1 LTNLKAK
8 TFSAARWTTIS
19 SIFRAGLQFVQV
31 AILARV
37 LAPSDFGLMALVT
50 ATLAFATIFADMGIS
65 SAIIHRRDVTQQQLS
80 SLFWLNVSA
89 SSVLMLLLMLLSP
102 LFAYFYGEPRL
113 TELLLWASCLF
124 LINGLGQQL
133 RVNAE
138 KALEFR
144 KLATIEIIA
153 ALLGFAVA
161 VGSALLGIGVYA
173 LIWGSLINALMTT
186 VLSWFILANGWRPTF
201 RLKLTEI
208 RTFLKFG
215 AYMIGNNVA
224 NTINSMLDIFLGG
237 HLLGASAL
245 GLYSLPRN
253 LALQIAGLINPI
265 ITRIGFPVMAAV
277 QHEPEKIKSIYLK
290 TMRMTASINFPIY
303 FGLAV
308 FSPSIVQV
316 MFGEQWAASSDT
328 LRILAF
334 WGLIRSTGNPVGS
347 LLLAVGKAD
356 LQFRWNLILLFFI
369 PPALWF
375 GAGYG
380 INGLAFSLLAMQAIL
395 FIPAWYFLVKPCCQV
410 SLGEY
415 VKQIAV
421 PFFVC
426 ILSFLF
432 SFTLSNQIHNPIFN
446 LLIGM
451 MSAGILYVAVSFFVN
466 KPWIVAMMGLVAV
479 KMKISTADENGVR

>member
-1 LTNLKAK
+1 M
-8 TFSAARWTTIS
+8 
-19 SIFRAGLQFVQV
+19 
-31 AILARV
+31 AILARL
-37 LAPSDFGLMALVT
+37 LAPADFGLMALVT

-89 SSVLMLLLMLLSP
+89 SSSLMLLLMLFSP
-102 LFAYFYGEPRL
+102 LLAYFYGEPRL

-124 LINGLGQQL
+124 LINGFGQQL

-144 KLATIEIIA
+144 KLAIIEIIA

-161 VGSALLGIGVYA
+161 VSCALYGVGVYA

-186 VLSWFILANGWRPTF
+186 ALSWLILANGWRPTF

-277 QHEPEKIKSIYLK
+277 QNEPDKIKSIYLK

-308 FSPSIVQV
+308 YAPSIVHI

-380 INGLAFSLLAMQAIL
+380 INGLAFSLLAMQTIL
-395 FIPAWYFLVKPCCQV
+395 FIPAWYFLVKPCCQATF
-410 SLGEY
+410 GEY
-415 VKQIAV
+415 FKQVAI

-426 ILSFLF
+426 VLSFIF
-432 SFTLSNQIHNPIFN
+432 SFSLSNQFHN
-446 LLIGM
+446 LIIKLITGM
-451 MSAGILYVAVSFFVN
+451 ICACFSYVLISFFAN
-466 KPWIVAMMGLVAV
+466 KSWLIAMRGLVPV
-479 KMKISTADENGVR
+479 KLKI

>member
-1 LTNLKAK
+1 MTNLKAK

-19 SIFRAGLQFVQV
+19 SIFRAGLQFAQV
-31 AILARV
+31 AILARL
-37 LAPSDFGLMALVT
+37 LAPADFGLMTLVT

-65 SAIIHRRDVTQQQLS
+65 SAIIHRRDVTLQQLS

-89 SSVLMLLLMLLSP
+89 SSVLMLLLMLISP

-161 VGSALLGIGVYA
+161 IGSALLGVGVYA
-173 LIWGSLINALMTT
+173 LIWGGLINALMTT

-277 QHEPEKIKSIYLK
+277 QHEPAKIKSIYLK

-308 FSPSIVQV
+308 FSPSIVQI

-356 LQFRWNLILLFFI
+356 LQFKWNLILLFFI

-380 INGLAFSLLAMQAIL
+380 INGLAFSLLVMQVIL
-395 FIPAWYFLVKPCCQV
+395 FIPAWYFLIRPCCQA

-415 VKQIAV
+415 AKQVAI

-426 ILSFLF
+426 ILSYMPALILINQMNNPLIR
-432 SFTLSNQIHNPIFN
+432 LSTG
-446 LLIGM
+446 LIG
-451 MSAGILYVAVSFFVN
+451 AGILYSVISLFVN
-466 KPWIVAMMGLVAV
+466 KQWIAAMRGIVMAR
-479 KMKISTADENGVR
+479 S

>member
-1 LTNLKAK
+1 MNLKAK
-8 TFSAARWTTIS
+8 TFAAARWTTCS
-19 SIFRAGLQFVQV
+19 SIFKAGLQFVQV
-31 AILARV
+31 AILARL
-37 LAPSDFGLMALVT
+37 LAPADFGLMALVT

-89 SSVLMLLLMLLSP
+89 SGALMLLLMLFSP
-102 LFAYFYGEPRL
+102 LLAYFYGEPRL
-113 TELLLWASCLF
+113 TELLLLASCLF

-153 ALLGFAVA
+153 VLLGFVVAVGCALLGV
-161 VGSALLGIGVYA
+161 GVYA
-173 LIWGSLINALMTT
+173 LIWGSLINALVSTA
-186 VLSWFILANGWRPTF
+186 LSWLILADGWRPTF
-201 RLKLTEI
+201 RLQLAEI

-215 AYMIGNNVA
+215 AYMIGNNMA

-237 HLLGASAL
+237 RLLGASAL

-253 LALQIAGLINPI
+253 LSLQIAGLINPI
-265 ITRIGFPVMAAV
+265 VTRIGFPVMAAV

-303 FGLAV
+303 FGLAA
-308 FSPSIVQV
+308 FAPSIVQI
-316 MFGEQWAASSDT
+316 MFGEQWADSSDT

-356 LQFRWNLILLFFI
+356 LQFRWNLLLLCFI
-369 PPALWF
+369 PPTLWI
-375 GAGYG
+375 GANYG
-380 INGLAFSLLAMQAIL
+380 INGLAFSLLIMQATL
-395 FIPAWYFLVKPCCQV
+395 FIPTWYFLVKPCCQA
-410 SLGEY
+410 SLREY
-415 VKQIAV
+415 LKQIAI

-426 ILSFLF
+426 
-432 SFTLSNQIHNPIFN
+432 TLSYIPALIITNQMHNR
-446 LLIGM
+446 LAQLSVGLIGT
-451 MSAGILYVAVSFFVN
+451 GILYILISILVN
-466 KPWIVAMMGLVAV
+466 KQWIAAMRGIVE
-479 KMKISTADENGVR
+479 MKT

>member
-1 LTNLKAK
+1 MTDLKAK

-19 SIFRAGLQFVQV
+19 SIFRAGLQFAQM
-31 AILARV
+31 AILAR
-37 LAPSDFGLMALVT
+37 LLGPADFGLMALVT
-50 ATLAFATIFADMGIS
+50 ATLAFASIFADMGIS

-89 SSVLMLLLMLLSP
+89 SSGLMLLLMLLSP

-113 TELLLWASCLF
+113 AELLLWASCLF

-138 KALEFR
+138 KVLEFR
-144 KLATIEIIA
+144 KLAIIEIIA

-161 VGSALLGIGVYA
+161 VSSALYGVGVYA

-186 VLSWFILANGWRPTF
+186 VLSWLILANGWRPTF
-201 RLKLTEI
+201 CLKLAEI
-208 RTFLKFG
+208 KTFLKFG
-215 AYMIGNNVA
+215 AYMVGNNIA

-277 QHEPEKIKSIYLK
+277 QHEPDKVRSIYLK
-290 TMRMTASINFPIY
+290 TMRMTASVNFPIY

-308 FSPSIVQV
+308 YAPSVVQI

-356 LQFRWNLILLFFI
+356 LQFKWNLLLLCFI
-369 PPALWF
+369 PPVLWI
-375 GAGYG
+375 GARYG
-380 INGLAFSLLAMQAIL
+380 INGLALSLLVMQAIL
-395 FIPAWYFLVKPCCQV
+395 FIPAWYFLVKPCCQT
-410 SLGEY
+410 SLIEY
-415 VKQIAV
+415 VKQVTI
-421 PFFVC
+421 PFSIC
-426 ILSFLF
+426 ILSYLPILVI
-432 SFTLSNQIHNPIFN
+432 TNQIHSP
-446 LLIGM
+446 LIRLFAGLAG
-451 MSAGILYVAVSFFVN
+451 SGILYIVISVFANKQWVAAIRGMVIARS
-466 KPWIVAMMGLVAV
+466 
-479 KMKISTADENGVR
+479 

>member
-1 LTNLKAK
+1 MNLKAK
-8 TFSAARWTTIS
+8 TLSAARWTTGS
-19 SIFRAGLQFVQV
+19 SIFRAGLQFIQV
-31 AILARV
+31 AILARL
-37 LAPSDFGLMALVT
+37 LAPADFGLMALVT
-50 ATLAFATIFADMGIS
+50 ATLTFATIFADMGIS
-65 SAIIHRRDVTQQQLS
+65 SAIIHRRDVTLQQLS

-89 SSVLMLLLMLLSP
+89 SSGLMLLLMLLSP

-133 RVNAE
+133 RINAE

-144 KLATIEIIA
+144 KLAIIEIIS
-153 ALLGFAVA
+153 ALLGFLVA
-161 VGSALLGIGVYA
+161 VGSALLGVGVYA

-186 VLSWFILANGWRPTF
+186 ALSWFILANGWCPSF

-277 QHEPEKIKSIYLK
+277 QNEPDKIKSIYLK
-290 TMRMTASINFPIY
+290 TMLMTASINFPIY

-308 FSPSIVQV
+308 FSSSIVQV
-316 MFGEQWAASSDT
+316 MFGEQWIASGDT
-328 LRILAF
+328 LQILAF
-334 WGLIRSTGNPVGS
+334 WGLVRSTANPVGS

-356 LQFRWNLILLFFI
+356 LQFRWNLVLLFFI
-369 PPALWF
+369 PPVLWF

-380 INGLAFSLLAMQAIL
+380 INGLAFSLLVMQAIL
-395 FIPAWYFLVKPCCQV
+395 FIPAWYFLVKPCCQA

-415 VKQIAV
+415 VKQVAI
-421 PFFVC
+421 PFSIC
-426 ILSFLF
+426 ILSYLP
-432 SFTLSNQIHNPIFN
+432 TLIITNQVHNP
-446 LLIGM
+446 LIRLSAGLI
-451 MSAGILYVAVSFFVN
+451 SAGILYIVISIFVN
-466 KPWIVAMMGLVAV
+466 KQWVAV
-479 KMKISTADENGVR
+479 IRGMVMARP

>member
-1 LTNLKAK
+1 MTDLKAK

-19 SIFRAGLQFVQV
+19 SIFRAGLQFAQM
-31 AILARV
+31 AILARL
-37 LAPSDFGLMALVT
+37 LAPADFGLMALVT

-89 SSVLMLLLMLLSP
+89 SSGLMLLLMLLSP
-102 LFAYFYGEPRL
+102 LFSYFYGEPRL
-113 TELLLWASCLF
+113 TELLMWASCLF
-124 LINGLGQQL
+124 LISGLGQQL
-133 RVNAE
+133 RINAE

-144 KLATIEIIA
+144 KLAIIEIIA
-153 ALLGFAVA
+153 ALFGFAVA
-161 VGSALLGIGVYA
+161 VGSALFGVGVYA

-186 VLSWFILANGWRPTF
+186 ALSWLILANGWRPAF

-208 RTFLKFG
+208 RSFLKFG
-215 AYMIGNNVA
+215 AYMVGNNIA

-237 HLLGASAL
+237 HVLGASAL

-253 LALQIAGLINPI
+253 LSLQIAGLINPI

-277 QHEPEKIKSIYLK
+277 QHEPDKIRSIYLK
-290 TMRMTASINFPIY
+290 TMRMTASVNFPIY

-308 FSPSIVQV
+308 YAPSVVQI

-356 LQFRWNLILLFFI
+356 LQFKWNLLLLCFI
-369 PPALWF
+369 PPALWI
-375 GAGYG
+375 GASYG
-380 INGLAFSLLAMQAIL
+380 INGLALSLLVMQATL
-395 FIPAWYFLVKPCCQV
+395 FIPAWYFLVKPCSQA

-415 VKQIAV
+415 VKQVAI
-421 PFFVC
+421 PFSIC
-426 ILSFLF
+426 MLSYL
-432 SFTLSNQIHNPIFN
+432 PIFIITN
-446 LLIGM
+446 QMHSPLIRLSAGLIG
-451 MSAGILYVAVSFFVN
+451 SGILYIVISIFANKQWVAAMRVMV
-466 KPWIVAMMGLVAV
+466 IVR
-479 KMKISTADENGVR
+479 S

>member
-1 LTNLKAK
+1 M
-8 TFSAARWTTIS
+8 
-19 SIFRAGLQFVQV
+19 
-31 AILARV
+31 AILARL
-37 LAPSDFGLMALVT
+37 LAPADFGLMALVT
-50 ATLAFATIFADMGIS
+50 ATLAFASIFADMGIS

-89 SSVLMLLLMLLSP
+89 SSGLMLLLILLSP
-102 LFAYFYGEPRL
+102 LFSYFYSEPRL
-113 TELLLWASCLF
+113 TELLMWASCLF

-133 RVNAE
+133 RINAE

-144 KLATIEIIA
+144 KLAIIEIFA
-153 ALLGFAVA
+153 ALFGFAVA
-161 VGSALLGIGVYA
+161 VGSALFGVGVYA

-186 VLSWFILANGWRPTF
+186 ALSWLILANGWRPAF
-201 RLKLTEI
+201 HLKLTEI

-215 AYMIGNNVA
+215 AYMVGNNIA

-253 LALQIAGLINPI
+253 LSLQIAGLINPI

-277 QHEPEKIKSIYLK
+277 QNESDKIKSIYLK
-290 TMRMTASINFPIY
+290 TMRMTASVNFPIY

-308 FSPSIVQV
+308 YAPSIVQI

-334 WGLIRSTGNPVGS
+334 WGLVRSTGNPVGS

-356 LQFRWNLILLFFI
+356 LQFKWNLLLLCFI
-369 PPALWF
+369 PLSLWI
-375 GAGYG
+375 GASYG
-380 INGLAFSLLAMQAIL
+380 INGLAFSLLVMQVIL
-395 FIPAWYFLVKPCCQV
+395 FIPAWYFLVKPCCHV

-415 VKQIAV
+415 VKQVAI
-421 PFFVC
+421 PFSIC
-426 ILSFLF
+426 IFSYLPILIITNQMHNQLINLSVG
-432 SFTLSNQIHNPIFN
+432 
-446 LLIGM
+446 LIG
-451 MSAGILYVAVSFFVN
+451 AGILYIVISVFANKQWVA
-466 KPWIVAMMGLVAV
+466 AMRGMVMAR
-479 KMKISTADENGVR
+479 S

>member
-1 LTNLKAK
+1 MNLKSK

-19 SIFRAGLQFVQV
+19 SIFRSGLQFAQM
-31 AILARV
+31 AILARL
-37 LAPSDFGLMALVT
+37 LAPADFGLMALVT

-89 SSVLMLLLMLLSP
+89 SSGLMLLLMLLSP

-113 TELLLWASCLF
+113 AELLLWASCLF

-138 KALEFR
+138 KVLEFR
-144 KLATIEIIA
+144 KLAIIEIIA

-161 VGSALLGIGVYA
+161 VSSALYGVGVYA

-186 VLSWFILANGWRPTF
+186 VLSWLILANGWRPTF
-201 RLKLTEI
+201 CLKLAEI
-208 RTFLKFG
+208 KTFLKFG
-215 AYMIGNNVA
+215 AYMVGNNIA

-277 QHEPEKIKSIYLK
+277 QHEPEKIRSIYLK
-290 TMRMTASINFPIY
+290 TMRMTASVNFPIY

-308 FSPSIVQV
+308 YAPSIVQI
-316 MFGEQWAASSDT
+316 MFGEQWTASSDT

-369 PPALWF
+369 PPALWI

-380 INGLAFSLLAMQAIL
+380 INGLAFSLLIMQAAL
-395 FIPAWYFLVKPCCQV
+395 FIPAWYFLVKPCCHA
-410 SLGEY
+410 SLREY
-415 VKQIAV
+415 VEQVAI
-421 PFFVC
+421 PFC
-426 ILSFLF
+426 ICVLSYMISLIIT
-432 SFTLSNQIHNPIFN
+432 SQVHNPLVN
-446 LLIGM
+446 LSMGVIV
-451 MSAGILYVAVSFFVN
+451 AGFLYIAISIFVN
-466 KPWIVAMMGLVAV
+466 KQWVTTMWNM
-479 KMKISTADENGVR
+479 VRVRS

>member
-1 LTNLKAK
+1 M
-8 TFSAARWTTIS
+8 S
-19 SIFRAGLQFVQV
+19 SISRAGLQFAQV

-37 LAPSDFGLMALVT
+37 LAPADFGLMALVT
-50 ATLAFATIFADMGIS
+50 ATLAFAAIFADMGIS
-65 SAIIHRRDVTQQQLS
+65 SAIIHRRDVTQVQLS

-89 SSVLMLLLMLLSP
+89 SGGLMLLLMLLSP

-113 TELLLWASCLF
+113 VKLLWWASYLF
-124 LINGLGQQL
+124 FINGLGQQL

-144 KLATIEIIA
+144 KLAIIEIIA

-161 VGSALLGIGVYA
+161 VGSALLGVGVYA
-173 LIWGSLINALMTT
+173 LIWGGLVNALMTT

-201 RLKLTEI
+201 RLKLAEI
-208 RTFLKFG
+208 RTFIKFG
-215 AYMIGNNVA
+215 AYMVGNNIA

-237 HLLGASAL
+237 HLLGTSAL

-303 FGLAV
+303 FGLAA
-308 FSPSIVQV
+308 FAPSIVQI

-347 LLLAVGKAD
+347 LLLAVGKAE
-356 LQFRWNLILLFFI
+356 LQFRWNLILLFLI
-369 PPALWF
+369 PPVLWF

-380 INGLAFSLLAMQAIL
+380 INGLAFSLLVMQAIL
-395 FIPAWYFLVKPCCQV
+395 FIPAWYFLVKPCCQA

-415 VKQIAV
+415 VKQVVI
-421 PFFVC
+421 PFSIC
-426 ILSFLF
+426 ILSYLP
-432 SFTLSNQIHNPIFN
+432 TLIITNPVHNS
-446 LLIGM
+446 LVRLSAGLI
-451 MSAGILYVAVSFFVN
+451 SAGILYIVISIFLNKQWVAVIRGMV
-466 KPWIVAMMGLVAV
+466 M
-479 KMKISTADENGVR
+479 VRL